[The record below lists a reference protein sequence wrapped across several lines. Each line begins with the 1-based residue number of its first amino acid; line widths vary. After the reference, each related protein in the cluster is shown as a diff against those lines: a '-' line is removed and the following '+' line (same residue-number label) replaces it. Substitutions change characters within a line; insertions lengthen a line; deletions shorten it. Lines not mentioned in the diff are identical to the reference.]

1 MEGFLTRGFHS
12 DTSIGTHEL
21 YKLATV
27 EPAIENCMNSRLF
40 DAPKR
45 IHVDSSQCSSLSRL
59 FCAKKSKNT
68 GRRVTEKRRRK
79 LVTVN
84 YMN

>member
-45 IHVDSSQCSSLSRL
+45 IHVDSSQFLDY
-59 FCAKKSKNT
+59 FAQKKAKIQAV
-68 GRRVTEKRRRK
+68 G
-79 LVTVN
+79 
-84 YMN
+84 